1 MSPFGLNAIL
11 TTINSAIFLC
21 ANLEGVRF
29 LNHLG
34 EPIPTVSEDPSERP
48 DGIAYFVFDAT
59 VPPVQTDNRLASLAT
74 FTIRFALPLPQHDR
88 SSSTAVNPPPD
99 TDHEP
104 APSLAELLASAVAA
118 SHVSD
123 GENYIDAGAR
133 LAQLQQHVDAA
144 LLQTPTA
151 RRLFPS
157 TAAPGTYTTVSPKIM
172 SVSPASSSEDFFFS
186 VLDDSG
192 EALSVLLVTRSFWRF
207 PLVNF
212 AGSTLPV
219 NMLAPSR
226 RTVVFAST
234 CLLSA

>member
-99 TDHEP
+99 T
-104 APSLAELLASAVAA
+104 V
-118 SHVSD
+118 
-123 GENYIDAGAR
+123 
-133 LAQLQQHVDAA
+133 
-144 LLQTPTA
+144 
-151 RRLFPS
+151 FCFC
-157 TAAPGTYTTVSPKIM
+157 TVFCTVFVF
-172 SVSPASSSEDFFFS
+172 SVSVLFS
-186 VLDDSG
+186 VLFLSLSPYMALADVGSFPLHTMLSLVT
-192 EALSVLLVTRSFWRF
+192 ALSL
-207 PLVNF
+207 
-212 AGSTLPV
+212 
-219 NMLAPSR
+219 SR
-226 RTVVFAST
+226 RHHF
-234 CLLSA
+234 